1 MSTRFI
7 RSYSTGLVL
16 PSADYDYSSFFLQ
29 ETSANFPTLSNS
41 TWTTT
46 NIPTRKL
53 IEDNTLAGV
62 DHFQNGV
69 CQQIT
74 TGDGAGT
81 STNPQT
87 YNFCPPMCTNS
98 CANNVTTKTLAM
110 SGAVFGDP
118 IFVSG
123 NVLQTLEN
131 SDTRLAYGNALSKS
145 NFPTITKNT
154 PITDEITLE
163 GNLLSLFL
171 QKL

>member
-87 YNFCPPMCTNS
+87 YNFCPPMCT
-98 CANNVTTKTLAM
+98 TTM